1 MNINAIIVT
10 PLPRIQAI
18 GGDVLKVLKF
28 DESSF
33 ASFGEAY
40 FSLVDSLAIKA
51 WKRHNQMTLNL
62 VVPIGKVRFVFADTN
77 SYGEFTENFKVIEI
91 GLENYSRITVPPGIW
106 FGFQGLMPSPNL
118 ILNIGDL
125 PHDPSE
131 VDLKN
136 LEEVPFNWGKFI

>member
-1 MNINAIIVT
+1 MSVNTVIVT
-10 PLPRIQAI
+10 PLPRIQVK
-18 GGDVLKVLKF
+18 GGDVLKVLKS

-40 FSLVDSLAIKA
+40 FSLVNSLAIKA
-51 WKRHNQMTLNL
+51 WKRHNRMTLNL
-62 VVPIGKVRFVFADTN
+62 VVPIGMVRFVFADTN
-77 SYGEFTENFKVIEI
+77 SYGEFTENFKVIDI

-118 ILNIGDL
+118 ILNIGNL